1 MMLWPLLLGCLVLA
15 GGIARAM
22 AAVGPLDQPDARKL
36 HTLPVPRGGGLGIVV
51 AFLLGMETLS
61 ANGMVD
67 IGYFRGVMLAAALLA
82 GVGWLDDLRNLPFWS
97 KLVAQAVAAGIA
109 VASGLVLPLGGAGW
123 YGPGWSGPG
132 WCGAAVTLGWLMLVT
147 NAVNF
152 IDGMNGLAGLVVL
165 VAAGCVAG
173 LVAPGW
179 ASLAGAL
186 LAAGAAGF
194 LPFNFPRARV
204 FLGDVGSQFCG
215 FMLGVIGVAAA
226 GQGDLTLMPLLL
238 SAVLWDVGFTLARR
252 ALAGNNL
259 AQAHRG
265 HLYQLAQR
273 AGMDAR
279 LVALMHAGFAALG
292 GWVAWRGLAG
302 QPGWLLLPIGAQL
315 GWTLWVLQ
323 RARRA
328 SVGPW

>member
-67 IGYFRGVMLAAALLA
+67 VGYFRGVMLAAALLA
-82 GVGWLDDLRNLPFWS
+82 GVGWLDDLRNLSFWS

-109 VASGLVLPLGGAGW
+109 VASGLVLPLGGG
-123 YGPGWSGPG
+123 
-132 WCGAAVTLGWLMLVT
+132 AVTLGWLMLVT

-186 LAAGAAGF
+186 LAAGVAGF

-252 ALAGNNL
+252 ALAGDNL

-302 QPGWLLLPIGAQL
+302 QPGWLLLPIGAQV

-328 SVGPW
+328 SIGPW

>member
-67 IGYFRGVMLAAALLA
+67 VGYFRGVMLAAALLA
-82 GVGWLDDLRNLPFWS
+82 GVGWLDDLRNLSFWS

-109 VASGLVLPLGGAGW
+109 VASGLVLPLGGG
-123 YGPGWSGPG
+123 
-132 WCGAAVTLGWLMLVT
+132 AVTLGWLMLVT
-147 NAVNF
+147 TAVNL

-186 LAAGAAGF
+186 LAAGVAGF

-252 ALAGNNL
+252 ALAGDNL

-302 QPGWLLLPIGAQL
+302 QPGWLLLPIGAQV

-328 SVGPW
+328 SIGPW